1 VATST
6 LAMVSGSSAPV
17 LAKDMSRSG
26 GNCCGDDSHSQGV
39 SCASGCGAVCSTAID
54 IASSG
59 VDLPDGSIGHVL
71 LRQDGVVSTKLSPE
85 FRPPR
90 NFA

>member
-17 LAKDMSRSG
+17 LAKDMSRNG
-26 GNCCGDDSHSQGV
+26 RNCCGADSHSRGV
-39 SCASGCGAVCSTAID
+39 NCASGCSAACSTAID

-59 VDLPDGSIGHVL
+59 VDLPSRSICHVL
-71 LRQDGVVSTKLSPE
+71 PRQDGVVSTKLSPE

-90 NFA
+90 IFA